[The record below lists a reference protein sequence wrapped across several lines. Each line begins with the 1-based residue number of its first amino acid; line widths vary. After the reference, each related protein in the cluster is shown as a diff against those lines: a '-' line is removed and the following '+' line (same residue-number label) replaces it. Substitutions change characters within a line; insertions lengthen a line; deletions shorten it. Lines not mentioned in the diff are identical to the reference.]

1 MVTERAL
8 DPAARA
14 TLPSTMP
21 WSSGAGMGPG
31 AGGRFETTQWSLVL
45 AAGQR
50 GSAAAEEALGRLCS
64 LYWYPVFAFVRR
76 RGYPADDA
84 QDLTQGFFA
93 RLIEKGDL
101 GAADRSRGR
110 FRSFLL
116 TACQY
121 FLANER
127 DRALA
132 RKRGGGR
139 VPLSIDVVAA
149 EGRYERALAHSETP
163 ERLYDRQWCLTLL
176 DAVFEA
182 LRSEYAAT
190 GRADLFD
197 RLKEFL
203 TGGEDAGTHA
213 DVARELGTSAGAVKV
228 AVHRLRRRYREEL
241 RRRVADTVGSDPD
254 VEDEIRYLL
263 HTLGPSRDG
272 L

>member
-1 MVTERAL
+1 M
-8 DPAARA
+8 
-14 TLPSTMP
+14 PS
-21 WSSGAGMGPG
+21 SNGAGTSPG
-31 AGGRFETTQWSLVL
+31 AGGRFETTEWSLVM

-50 GSAAAEEALGRLCS
+50 GSAAAEEALARLCS

-76 RGYPADDA
+76 RGYSADDA

-101 GAADRSRGR
+101 SAADRSRGR

-116 TACQY
+116 TNCQY

-132 RKRGGGR
+132 SKRGGDR
-139 VPLSIDVVAA
+139 VVLSIDVAAA

-176 DAVFEA
+176 DGVFEA
-182 LRSEYAAT
+182 LRAEYVAA
-190 GRADLFD
+190 GKEHAFD

-203 TGGEDAGTHA
+203 TAGEDAGTHA
-213 DVARELGTSAGAVKV
+213 EAARELGTSAGAVKV

-241 RRRVADTVGSDPD
+241 RRRVADTVRSDED
-254 VEDEIRYLL
+254 VEDELRYLFE
-263 HTLGPSRDG
+263 TLRPSREG
-272 L
+272 M

>member
-1 MVTERAL
+1 MRSNRDVRA
-8 DPAARA
+8 
-14 TLPSTMP
+14 
-21 WSSGAGMGPG
+21 SGAGGG
-31 AGGRFETTQWSLVL
+31 TGRFGTTQWSLVL

-50 GSAAAEEALGRLCS
+50 GSEAAEQALARLCT

-76 RGYPADDA
+76 RGYSTDDA

-101 GAADRSRGR
+101 GHADRSRGR

-116 TACQY
+116 TACQH

-127 DRALA
+127 DRARA
-132 RKRGGGR
+132 QKRGGR
-139 VPLSIDVVAA
+139 QVPLSIDIATV
-149 EGRYERALAHSETP
+149 EGRYERAVGHGETP

-176 DAVFEA
+176 DGVLETVRAHYATGGKAAVFE
-182 LRSEYAAT
+182 
-190 GRADLFD
+190 

-203 TGGEDAGTHA
+203 TAEPDAGRHA
-213 DVARELGTSAGAVKV
+213 EAARSLGMSAGAVKV
-228 AVHRLRRRYREEL
+228 AVHRLRRRYRDEL
-241 RRRVADTVGSDPD
+241 RRRVADTVRSDEE

-263 HTLGPSRDG
+263 KTLGTPANA